1 MIQRQT
7 FVLVHMEANDAVPGK
22 IWSGSERTQCRD
34 LRGAGSEDNANV
46 ANADVAGL
54 PSLLSNG
61 GSRGQRCSLSSSLTI
76 GVNFD
81 LQSSGSK
88 KANLLCLRSH

>member
-1 MIQRQT
+1 M
-7 FVLVHMEANDAVPGK
+7 AWNGCK
-22 IWSGSERTQCRD
+22 RTQCRN

-46 ANADVAGL
+46 AGL
-54 PSLLSNG
+54 PSLLTDG
-61 GSRGQRCSLSSSLTI
+61 GSRSLRCSLSCGLTI

-88 KANLLCLRSH
+88 KANLLCLRSP